1 MHQGSQQ
8 ILRTVYLAAENFDE
22 ARKDGNSTS
31 ILCQAW
37 EDDPRMARVDAIYI
51 RKGCMC
57 KLGFGLSLVS
67 TEFIYIYRICI
78 YYMYIC
84 TYIINIYTIAKGT
97 YG

>member
-67 TEFIYIYRICI
+67 TEFIYIYIYIVYVYTICI
-78 YYMYIC
+78 YVRIL
-84 TYIINIYTIAKGT
+84 
-97 YG
+97 